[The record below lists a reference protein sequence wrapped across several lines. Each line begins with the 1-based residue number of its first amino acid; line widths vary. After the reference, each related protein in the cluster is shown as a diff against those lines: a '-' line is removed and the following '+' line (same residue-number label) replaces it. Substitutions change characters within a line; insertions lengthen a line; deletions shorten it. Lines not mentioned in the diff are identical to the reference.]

1 MKPFRPIPIS
11 LRPRNF
17 SCEISGDSS
26 HINGVLRLS
35 IIYANVCWKLSEKLG
50 SLIFLNAAWIR
61 RCAVASLGALVL
73 SPVVATETAHGQG
86 AVSEWPATHSAG
98 AHPRDATHAHGA
110 APAQANEQHSST
122 GQAASANAYATDPQ
136 PTNIFVSIRINSP
149 GDNGSVAQTSTTAVA
164 GSAANDAST
173 AQGAWQDWDSGG
185 QAAGAQPQ
193 ASEQDSGTD
202 QAAAATAT
210 ATHPRP
216 TNTVVYVRVN
226 SPGDDAP
233 VTQTSTVVVGA
244 ESKNA
249 AATTQNA
256 DQAQVGAPS
265 AAPATSTPA
274 TSSTAP
280 APKRP
285 RATAAPSATAAP
297 PSAAPHDARAPAAC
311 VSIPP
316 GPAGKAAARV
326 VITIGASC
334 PSSTGTRPAARPTS
348 ADAPSTAPPAPAV
361 REARP
366 PATSTPVAATGS
378 SADGSRTAAPRPV
391 PVVPRAR
398 ISEPRSL
405 VPHTASAGVGHLAA
419 ARSPSLEVEGGG
431 RRDEVIVALLVATL
445 GAAAIWS
452 YVAAHPR
459 RSWRKR

>member
-1 MKPFRPIPIS
+1 
-11 LRPRNF
+11 
-17 SCEISGDSS
+17 
-26 HINGVLRLS
+26 
-35 IIYANVCWKLSEKLG
+35 
-50 SLIFLNAAWIR
+50 
-61 RCAVASLGALVL
+61 VL
-73 SPVVATETAHGQG
+73 SPVVATGTAHGQG
-86 AVSEWPATHSAG
+86 AVSEWPATHAAG

-110 APAQANEQHSST
+110 VLAEANEQHSST
-122 GQAASANAYATDPQ
+122 GQAASGNAYATDPQ

-149 GDNGSVAQTSTTAVA
+149 GDNGPVTQTSTTAVA

-173 AQGAWQDWDSGG
+173 AQGAWQDWNSGG
-185 QAAGAQPQ
+185 QAARAQPQ

-210 ATHPRP
+210 ATRARP
-216 TNTVVYVRVN
+216 TNSVVSVRVN

-233 VTQTSTVVVGA
+233 VTQSSTVVVGA

-249 AATTQNA
+249 AATTQKA

-265 AAPATSTPA
+265 AIPATSTPA
-274 TSSTAP
+274 VSSTAP
-280 APKRP
+280 APKPP
-285 RATAAPSATAAP
+285 RATGAPSATAAP

-311 VSIPP
+311 VSIAP
-316 GPAGKAAARV
+316 GAAGKAAARV

-334 PSSTGTRPAARPTS
+334 PSSTGTRPAATRAAPRVAAEGTPAHEAAESRPTS
-348 ADAPSTAPPAPAV
+348 AKAPSTAPPAPAL

-405 VPHTASAGVGHLAA
+405 VPHAASAGVGHLAA
-419 ARSPSLEVEGGG
+419 ARSPSLRMEGGG
-431 RRDEVIVALLVATL
+431 TRDEVIVALLVATL